1 MAKTTSLHTTPHEST
16 AKKGSLASKH
26 EWFMT
31 YFIWLFYIWIFVAAF
46 AILDENSSKGVTPMS
61 AFLYIAG
68 SSLWLLHGLIRGDIV
83 VIVASIIG
91 FVGNVILISAIL
103 LVNYDE
109 IPTPKNPDD
118 TVIDEETV

>member
-1 MAKTTSLHTTPHEST
+1 MPKTTESV

-31 YFIWLFYIWIFVAAF
+31 YFIWAFYIWIFVAAF
-46 AILDENSSKGVTPMS
+46 TILSENSSQGVTPLS

-91 FVGNVILISAIL
+91 FIGNVILISAIL
-103 LVNYDE
+103 LVNYNDS
-109 IPTPKNPDD
+109 PVPKQP
-118 TVIDEETV
+118 EEEVAEQTI